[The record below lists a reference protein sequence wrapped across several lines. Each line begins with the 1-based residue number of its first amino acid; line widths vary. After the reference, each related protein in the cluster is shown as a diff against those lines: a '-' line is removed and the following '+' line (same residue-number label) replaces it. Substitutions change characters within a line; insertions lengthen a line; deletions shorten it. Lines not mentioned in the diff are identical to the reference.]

1 MKNLKAEIQ
10 KQIDTLQNKV
20 DVLNQKYT
28 PEQIKDECD
37 FREELMNNISKEE
50 VNTPAKKKALNKW
63 MSYWTPAGDELSGYR
78 NMINEIELLKE
89 SLDLDLIEVTKRY
102 LVTNAK
108 ELVSPSGFH
117 PSDHVFIQ
125 PKLAIQVNN
134 LKNVPATNVQLH
146 AFDMNG
152 SAYSI

>member
-1 MKNLKAEIQ
+1 MRNFKSEIQ
-10 KQIDTLQNKV
+10 KQIDSLQNKV
-20 DVLNQKYT
+20 DVLNNKYT
-28 PEQIKDECD
+28 PEQIKDECSYITKTFTGIFD
-37 FREELMNNISKEE
+37 TADLSKRKPNIDLISYEMNIEEIKM
-50 VNTPAKKKALNKW
+50 
-63 MSYWTPAGDELSGYR
+63 
-78 NMINEIELLKE
+78 LKE

-152 SAYSI
+152 KAYSI